1 VSAVPALTTREDR
14 ERARRRRARRSIAI
28 ASVSTVVVI
37 GGLATIVLTSPGWPT
52 VHRFFLNGHY
62 FNVAFSPVLSG
73 FWLDVRMFLIIE
85 PAALALGLVIALIR
99 IVRIPALFPL
109 RVVAVVYVDV
119 MRGIPTVIWVYL
131 VGFGVPALNLSG
143 LPTSAVV
150 LGEIALGMSYSA
162 YISEVLR
169 AGIQSIHPSQSA
181 AGLALGLTP
190 AQTLRTIVV
199 PQAVRRVVPPLL
211 NDFIA
216 LQKDV
221 ALVSIIGPQE
231 AFRVAQIIEAQYF
244 NFTPLMAA
252 ALLYLCVTIPMTRY
266 TDRLLARSMRE
277 QGGVLAL
284 GPR

>member
-14 ERARRRRARRSIAI
+14 ERARRRRARRAIAI